1 MFNQMSI
8 YVQVLNASNSIS
20 RDNGMRKK
28 WQVIELEYRILAYKD
43 YCEKC
48 IRYSGLEEK
57 YSKTCVK
64 RPLKI
69 DKTKILMTNGSLIKV
84 ESIAECSPCNL
95 LQYF

>member
-1 MFNQMSI
+1 MPI

-20 RDNGMRKK
+20 RDNSIRKNDRLYN
-28 WQVIELEYRILAYKD
+28 WNTEYLHIKIIVK
-43 YCEKC
+43 KC

-69 DKTKILMTNGSLIKV
+69 DKTKIRMTNGSLIKV
-84 ESIAECSPCNL
+84 ESIAEYCPWSI